1 MSPLKVPIDGTWT
14 GVTGLEPATFR
25 STGDV
30 WRQAASRLRSNH
42 LSYTPWKYLCLVVF
56 GFEALIFGELAHFLF
71 SFQGSEG

>member
-1 MSPLKVPIDGTWT
+1 MSPLKVPINGTWT

-25 STGDV
+25 STGD
-30 WRQAASRLRSNH
+30 RSNH

-56 GFEALIFGELAHFLF
+56 GFEAQIFGELAHFLF